1 MKKLPS
7 LIFDSSRE
15 GKTGYSFS
23 RPEFAPGLTAIDQDK
38 IREDIQDFPQL
49 SEVEI
54 VRHYT
59 NLAHLNHSVDSG
71 FYPLGSCTMKYNP
84 KINEKIAG
92 FEELSAHPY
101 APQHLV
107 QGNLEI
113 IKTLEEWLIKLTGM
127 AAFTLAPAA
136 GAHGE
141 FVGMQLIRRYLSAQG
156 NPRKIVLIPDSAHGT
171 NPASAHLCG
180 YDIKQIPSNE
190 AGIIDVSTLKE
201 NLDENVAALMM
212 TNPNTLGIFEKNIE
226 EIAGELHKNGSLL
239 YMDGANMNAFMG
251 ILKPADIGVDVIHL
265 NLHKTFST
273 PHGGGGPGSGP
284 VGAAD
289 YLKEYLPVPSINK
302 EGDIYKVNYQDEKGS
317 GRVKNF
323 YGNFLVMVRALVYLY
338 ELGNEHI
345 RKVAED
351 AVLNANY
358 IRCGLKDILDL
369 PYKSRTLHEVI
380 FSDKGLNVK
389 TLDIAKRLLDF
400 GIHPFTIYFPLI
412 VHGAMMIE
420 PTETES
426 KETLDEF
433 IAVMKK
439 ILQEAKETP
448 QVLENAPQN
457 TPVQRLDEVYAAR
470 TLQVKWVKE
479 TKQTKDTKEE
489 REENN

>member
-1 MKKLPS
+1 MNRLPG
-7 LIFDSSRE
+7 LIFDISRE
-15 GKTGYSFS
+15 GKVGYAFS
-23 RPEFAPGLTAIDQDK
+23 GTEFSDDLSAIDPD
-38 IREDIQDFPQL
+38 RRRDGLDDFPQL

-59 NLAHLNHSVDSG
+59 NLSQLNHSVDSG

-92 FEELSAHPY
+92 FEALSAHPY
-101 APQHLV
+101 SPHELV

-113 IKTLEEWLIKLTGM
+113 IKTLEEWLVKITGM
-127 AAFTLAPAA
+127 AGFTLTPAA

-141 FVGMQLIRRYLSAQG
+141 FVGMQVIRKHFDVIGQKR
-156 NPRKIVLIPDSAHGT
+156 RTVLIPDSAHGT
-171 NPASAHLCG
+171 NPASAHFAG
-180 YDIKQIPSNE
+180 FEIKEIPSNPD
-190 AGIIDVSTLKE
+190 GILSLETVKE
-201 NLDENVAALMM
+201 HLTPEVAALMM
-212 TNPNTLGIFEKNIE
+212 TNPNTLGVFEKNIIQ
-226 EIAGELHKNGSLL
+226 IAAVLHQNGSLL

-251 ILKPADIGVDVIHL
+251 IVKPGDLGVDVLHL

-284 VGAAD
+284 VGVAAHLVD
-289 YLKEYLPVPSINK
+289 YLPVPTVSRDKDRYYAQYFNK
-302 EGDIYKVNYQDEKGS
+302 EGI

-323 YGNFLVMVRALVYLY
+323 YGNFLVMVRALVYLCA
-338 ELGNEHI
+338 LGKENL

-358 IRCGLKDILDL
+358 IRKGLEDVLDL
-369 PYKSRTLHEVI
+369 PYKSRSLHEVV
-380 FSDKGLNVK
+380 FSDKNLDVK

-426 KETLDEF
+426 KETLDHF
-433 IAVMKK
+433 IATMKQVLK
-439 ILQEAKETP
+439 EAEANPGT
-448 QVLENAPQN
+448 LENAPYS
-457 TPVQRLDEVYAAR
+457 TPVLRLDEVLAAR
-470 TLQVKWVKE
+470 KLQVRWQKGE
-479 TKQTKDTKEE
+479 
-489 REENN
+489 